1 MGRRWMFCNL
11 WNETFVLREF
21 LLSDI
26 RPCISVDLNYF
37 LKFTCVVW
45 FFMWR
50 MKILRMLGCISMK
63 MILWPFWISCRWLK
77 FSSMCCWWLPTQMVI
92 CDLGIFFILSLIFVY
107 FDNVKSILI
116 VWQVP
121 RGMTVI
127 KPQSLC
133 SWNCWLSVHVLWIY
147 SGVGSRPIIFPDINS
162 STRELAEWSGTQLNP
177 LEVPT
182 EDWWTLCTYQ
192 KTIDYRVCV

>member
-1 MGRRWMFCNL
+1 
-11 WNETFVLREF
+11 
-21 LLSDI
+21 
-26 RPCISVDLNYF
+26 
-37 LKFTCVVW
+37 
-45 FFMWR
+45 
-50 MKILRMLGCISMK
+50 
-63 MILWPFWISCRWLK
+63 
-77 FSSMCCWWLPTQMVI
+77 MCCLIFYVKDEDPKNAWLYLHENDIVAILNQLQIAEVFKHVLLVTSNPDGNI
-92 CDLGIFFILSLIFVY
+92 WFINMSSLSLIFVY

-116 VWQVP
+116 VRQVP
-121 RGMTVI
+121 LGMTVI

-182 EDWWTLCTYQ
+182 GDGWTLCTYQ
-192 KTIDYRVCV
+192 NTIDYRVCV